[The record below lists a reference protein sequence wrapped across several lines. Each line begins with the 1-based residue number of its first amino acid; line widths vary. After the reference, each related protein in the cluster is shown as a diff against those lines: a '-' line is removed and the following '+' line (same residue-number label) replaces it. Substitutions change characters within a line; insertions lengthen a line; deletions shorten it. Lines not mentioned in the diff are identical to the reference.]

1 MIRMHGRIL
10 KAVTVLTMTALTLT
24 GCTSEAS
31 SISSAKGKAD
41 DADMIDTGFTMS
53 TVGSFDSADT
63 AVVLSIDET
72 NKAVTLINMET
83 GKQYTLYYD
92 GTTYVKD
99 KHDGPMTI
107 SQMKAGDVVDVT
119 FLKGKKRL
127 ASIKRSPEAWVY
139 DDVYNYDL
147 AGANR
152 TASIGSQT
160 YSMPEGVV
168 VLSEGRRVDSAEVV
182 SQDVVTI
189 SGINHEIYSVSVDKG
204 HGYLRLKNDQP
215 LLGGWI
221 EVGNSVIRQIT
232 EDMLLVVPEGTYQV
246 ALSNKNVSCI
256 KEVTV
261 ERDKE
266 VVLDVSDLEI
276 AEDAVGKIL
285 FTVTPENATVSV
297 DNKPVDISKVVELPY
312 GIHRVEASA
321 SGYDTLT
328 KHIQVGSEYATIAFT
343 LEEARKESSERD
355 TVSVNSVPKE
365 EKEPF
370 EYEDTYK
377 PVDSISANSVPKSV
391 SENALGTSNNNKVY
405 IDSPK
410 GVEVYLDGNY
420 KGLSPVKFDKVAGRH
435 EITLRRDGYESKTY
449 SIYLENDKKD
459 EAFSFSELEK
469 ITIVGRQVP
478 SEIISAVSGIANCT
492 LKEGTD
498 VNFDRERKIATLTGS
513 GKNAIVTAVQKA
525 VQMKIGEVETGK
537 YSFTVT
543 QDNLSNVTA
552 PQTAEDGSITNGS
565 GTVSISIYRSGYKE
579 QNVSFGV
586 AIEGKETT
594 APEKK
599 IAVVVAADKDEV
611 EAGGSVRFT
620 ADVKD
625 NGTAVPDAKVSW
637 KVEGEDTGIS
647 DTELTVSVKED
658 ETRES
663 LTVAATYTDNDG
675 DSFAS
680 DPKTVSIKKKPETP
694 PDPDEGED
702 GDGEGDDNGD
712 DTGDT
717 GNNTGGDTDTSG
729 GDTDNNNGGDTGNSG
744 GDTGNNNGGDTGNNN
759 GGDTGNSGGD
769 TGNNNGGDTG
779 NNNGDDTGNNNGGD
793 TDNNNSGSEGEVTV
807 NMNQQAHPIRNF
819 FSSLFK

>member
-1 MIRMHGRIL
+1 M
-10 KAVTVLTMTALTLT
+10 
-24 GCTSEAS
+24 
-31 SISSAKGKAD
+31 
-41 DADMIDTGFTMS
+41 
-53 TVGSFDSADT
+53 
-63 AVVLSIDET
+63 
-72 NKAVTLINMET
+72 
-83 GKQYTLYYD
+83 
-92 GTTYVKD
+92 
-99 KHDGPMTI
+99 
-107 SQMKAGDVVDVT
+107 
-119 FLKGKKRL
+119 
-127 ASIKRSPEAWVY
+127 
-139 DDVYNYDL
+139 
-147 AGANR
+147 
-152 TASIGSQT
+152 
-160 YSMPEGVV
+160 
-168 VLSEGRRVDSAEVV
+168 
-182 SQDVVTI
+182 
-189 SGINHEIYSVSVDKG
+189 
-204 HGYLRLKNDQP
+204 
-215 LLGGWI
+215 
-221 EVGNSVIRQIT
+221 
-232 EDMLLVVPEGTYQV
+232 
-246 ALSNKNVSCI
+246 
-256 KEVTV
+256 
-261 ERDKE
+261 
-266 VVLDVSDLEI
+266 
-276 AEDAVGKIL
+276 
-285 FTVTPENATVSV
+285 
-297 DNKPVDISKVVELPY
+297 
-312 GIHRVEASA
+312 
-321 SGYDTLT
+321 
-328 KHIQVGSEYATIAFT
+328 
-343 LEEARKESSERD
+343 
-355 TVSVNSVPKE
+355 
-365 EKEPF
+365 
-370 EYEDTYK
+370 
-377 PVDSISANSVPKSV
+377 
-391 SENALGTSNNNKVY
+391 
-405 IDSPK
+405 
-410 GVEVYLDGNY
+410 
-420 KGLSPVKFDKVAGRH
+420 
-435 EITLRRDGYESKTY
+435 
-449 SIYLENDKKD
+449 
-459 EAFSFSELEK
+459 
-469 ITIVGRQVP
+469 GRQVP

-717 GNNTGGDTDTSG
+717 GNNTGGDT
-729 GDTDNNNGGDTGNSG
+729 GNSG